1 MKRILLTITTLAL
14 VGTLSAQKVTDTV
27 SLGAGY
33 VNQVWYSL
41 ENDNQATAPKNNWDI
56 AFDVSSFGSSILI
69 NSMSGVQLWEY
80 NGDTSDFSTLDT
92 TGLFGWTARHNS
104 DTSWS
109 YGAFSQG
116 ANDANLGWGKYN
128 TITHAVDGDVIFV
141 IKLTNGNYQKIWIK
155 SLAGGKFNFRHASLD
170 NMMDMNHSLDKA
182 KFSDRNFG
190 YFSLVNHTDLNREP
204 AKTDWDILFTQ
215 FNAFVPSPYNVSG
228 VLSNRGVYV
237 AKAYPVKDVE
247 TYDDYKIEVFSSNM
261 SGIGHDWKSFSGGNW
276 TIEDSLVYFV
286 QTNEGIVWKMLFT
299 GFGGS
304 ADGNFVFSKEKV
316 GQVGVEDVIANTEV
330 FDVYPNPARENM
342 NVVFKSNGKVNM
354 SIYSITGNLMK
365 EEIVSAGNGLNTYN
379 LNLSGIQSGV
389 YLLQLNDGRS
399 ISTKRIIIE

>member
-1 MKRILLTITTLAL
+1 MKRILLSL
-14 VGTLSAQKVTDTV
+14 VLFSVAGSISAQKVIDTV

-33 VNQVWYSL
+33 ANQVWYSL
-41 ENDNQATAPKNNWDI
+41 ENDNQATAQKGNWDI
-56 AFDVSSFGSSILI
+56 AFDVSSFGTSILI
-69 NSMSGVQLWEY
+69 NSMSGVELWEY
-80 NGDTSDFSTLDT
+80 NGDTADFATLDT
-92 TGLFGWTARHNS
+92 VGLTGWTSRHNS

-109 YGAFSQG
+109 LGAFSQG
-116 ANDANLGWGKYN
+116 ANDAYLGWGKYN
-128 TITHAVDGDVIFV
+128 TITHAVEGDLLFV

-155 SLAGGKFNFRHASLD
+155 SLAGGKYTFRHASLD
-170 NMMDMNHSLDKA
+170 NMMDMTHTLDKA

-190 YFSLVNHTDLNREP
+190 YFSLVNHSDINREP
-204 AKTDWDILFTQ
+204 SNTDWDILFTQ
-215 FNAFVPSPYNVSG
+215 YNAFVPSPYNVSG

-237 AKAYPVKDVE
+237 AKAYPIKDVE
-247 TYDDYKIEVFSSNM
+247 TYEDYKIEIFTSSM

-276 TIEDSLVYFV
+276 SVEDSLVYFV
-286 QTNEGIVWKMLFT
+286 QTNEGIVWKMIFT

-304 ADGNFVFSKEKV
+304 TNGNFIFSKEKV

-342 NVVFKSNGKVNM
+342 NIVFNSNGRVNM

-365 EEIVSAGNGLNTYN
+365 EKIVSATSGLNTYN
-379 LNLSGIQSGV
+379 LDLSGIQSGV

-399 ISTKRIIIE
+399 IATKRIIVE